1 MDDDELY
8 KIAAKSPENAE
19 SRERLNE
26 LYKNL
31 QRSLLDLRK

>member
-19 SRERLNE
+19 SRERLHE